1 MQTSPEMWILLA
13 GTLLLISIFGSRL
26 ADWLGVPALLMFL
39 GVGMLAG
46 SDGIGG
52 IYFDNPTLAQF
63 LGNLALVYILFAGGL
78 STDSR
83 RIRPVLRAGI
93 SLSTL
98 GVVLTAILTGLFVQ
112 WLLKLS
118 FWEGFLV
125 GAIISSTD
133 TAAVFSVLRSRSVN
147 LRGKLEQMLELEA
160 GSNDP
165 TAVFLTVLALQML
178 LSPAQTAGEVIL
190 RLVLQLGL
198 GVVIGYLGGRMIPLL
213 INRIRL
219 GYEGLYPIVSL
230 ALALVIFAGASLVG
244 GNGFLAVYLAGILA
258 GNRTLVHRRSLIR
271 FHDGFAWL
279 MQILM
284 FLTLGLLV
292 FPSRL
297 PAVAVTGLLI
307 TLFLIFVA
315 RPLSVFISLI
325 GSKAS
330 WREQVFV
337 AWVGL
342 RGAVPIILATYPLQ
356 AGFQRADFIFN
367 VVFFVVLV
375 SALVQGTSVPLV
387 ARWLRLNDPGVR
399 PRALPLEFN
408 PVDGFTPDLHQITI
422 QPGSRAAGQ
431 AIMNLEM
438 PEGFLVVMVG
448 RGDEYLLPSGSFIL
462 QAGDQV
468 LAIAEQAIYEKTT
481 ARLHEP
487 AEID

>member
-1 MQTSPEMWILLA
+1 MQASPETWIFLA
-13 GTLLLISIFGSRL
+13 GTLLLLSIFGSRL
-26 ADWLGVPALLMFL
+26 ADLLGVPALLTFL

-52 IYFDNPTLAQF
+52 IYFDNPALAQF
-63 LGNLALVYILFAGGL
+63 LGNIALVYILFAGGL

-83 RIRPVLRAGI
+83 RIRPVLRAGLT
-93 SLSTL
+93 LSSL
-98 GVVLTAILTGLFVQ
+98 GVVLTAVTTGLFVQ
-112 WLLKLS
+112 WLLKLD

-165 TAVFLTVLALQML
+165 TAVFLTVLGLQML
-178 LSPAQTAGEVIL
+178 LSPGQTAGQIIL

-198 GVVIGYLGGRMIPLL
+198 GAGIGYLGGRLIPIL

-219 GYEGLYPIVSL
+219 GYDGLYPIISL
-230 ALALVIFAGASLVG
+230 ALALVVYAGAALLG
-244 GNGFLAVYLAGILA
+244 GNGFLAVYLAGIMA
-258 GNRTLVHRRSLIR
+258 GNRTLLHKRSLIR

-297 PAVAVTGLLI
+297 PGVAGTGLAI
-307 TLFLIFVA
+307 TLFLMFVA

-325 GSKAS
+325 GSRAS
-330 WREQVFV
+330 WREQIFI

-356 AGFQRADFIFN
+356 AGFQGADFIFN

-375 SALVQGTSVPLV
+375 SALVQGTSVPQV
-387 ARWLRLNDPGVR
+387 ARWLKLNDPGPR
-399 PRALPLEFN
+399 PRTLPLEFN
-408 PVDGFTPDLHQITI
+408 PVDGFTPDLHQICI
-422 QPGSRAAGQ
+422 QPGSRADGQ

-448 RGDEYLLPSGSFIL
+448 RGDEYLLPSGNFVL

-468 LAIAEQAIYEKTT
+468 LAIAEQQIYETT
-481 ARLHEP
+481 AARLHEP
-487 AEID
+487 VETT

>member
-1 MQTSPEMWILLA
+1 MQASPETWILLA
-13 GTLLLISIFGSRL
+13 GTLLLLSILGSRL
-26 ADWLGVPALLMFL
+26 ADLLGVPALLMFL

-52 IYFDNPTLAQF
+52 IYFGNPALAQF

-83 RIRPVLRAGI
+83 RIRPVLRSGL

-98 GVVLTAILTGLFVQ
+98 GVVLTAVFTGLFVQ
-112 WLLKLS
+112 WLLKLN
-118 FWEGFLV
+118 FWEGFLI

-133 TAAVFSVLRSRSVN
+133 TAAVFAVLRSRAVN

-165 TAVFLTVLALQML
+165 TAVFLTILALQML
-178 LSPAQTAGEVIL
+178 MTPGQTAGEIIL
-190 RLVLQLGL
+190 SLTLQLIL
-198 GVVIGYLGGRMIPLL
+198 GGVIGYLGGRMIPLV

-219 GYEGLYPIVSL
+219 GYDGLYPIISL
-230 ALALVIFAGASLVG
+230 ALALVIYAGSSMLG
-244 GNGFLAVYLAGILA
+244 GNGFLAVYLAGIVA
-258 GNRTLVHRRSLIR
+258 GNRTLVHKRSLLR

-279 MQILM
+279 MQIVM

-297 PAVAVTGLLI
+297 PAVAGTGLLI
-307 TLFLIFVA
+307 TLFLMFVA
-315 RPLSVFISLI
+315 RPLSVLISLI
-325 GSKAS
+325 GSKAT
-330 WREQVFV
+330 WQEQVFV

-356 AGFQRADFIFN
+356 ARFTGADFIFN

-375 SALVQGTSVPLV
+375 SALVQGTSVPMV
-387 ARWLRLNDPGVR
+387 ARWLKLNDPGPR
-399 PRALPLEFN
+399 PRTLPLEFN

-422 QPGSRAAGQ
+422 QPGSRAAGR
-431 AIMNLEM
+431 AIMHLEL

-462 QAGDQV
+462 QSGDQM
-468 LAIAEQAIYEKTT
+468 LAIAEQEIYETT
-481 ARLHEP
+481 AARLHEP
-487 AEID
+487 AAPS